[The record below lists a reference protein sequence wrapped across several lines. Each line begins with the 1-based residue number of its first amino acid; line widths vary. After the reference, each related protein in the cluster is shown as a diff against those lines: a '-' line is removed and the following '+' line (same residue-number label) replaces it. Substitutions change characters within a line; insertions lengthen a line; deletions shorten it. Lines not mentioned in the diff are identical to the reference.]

1 MPIKNCLNCGKEFY
15 VFDCV
20 FERKKFCCRKCK
32 SKYQQKSNNIIIKD
46 DHAEMII
53 NKDNKDIIVLI
64 DIEDIP
70 LVNTAKWTLK
80 YDKTVNDYYVT
91 AHERNNY
98 KNRKTLRL
106 HNYLMNCP
114 DNMETDHINRCPR
127 DNRKC
132 NLRVVEPIINKQ
144 NKGFYKNNKS
154 GYKYI
159 HWNKIHQRWIIEIK
173 RFNKVT
179 RVGSSK
185 DLMKAVEIRDN
196 YCKENGIIIC

>member
-1 MPIKNCLNCGKEFY
+1 MPIKQCLNCKKEFY

-20 FERKKFCCRKCK
+20 YERRKFCCRKCK
-32 SKYQQKSNNIIIKD
+32 SEYQQKPNNIIIKD

-53 NKDNKDIIVLI
+53 KKNDKDYIVLI

-70 LVNTAKWTLK
+70 LVNTAKWMLK
-80 YDKTVNDYYVT
+80 YDKTINDYYVI
-91 AHERNNY
+91 AWERNNY

-106 HNYLMNCP
+106 HDLLTNCP
-114 DNMETDHINRCPR
+114 KGMETDHINRNPK

-132 NLRVVEPIINKQ
+132 NLRVVEPMINKQ

-159 HWNKIHQRWIIEIK
+159 SWSKRIEKWIIEVKRNNIK
-173 RFNKVT
+173 TRIGVT
-179 RVGSSK
+179 K
-185 DLMKAVEIRDN
+185 DLKEAIKMRDD
-196 YCKENGIIIC
+196 YCQKK